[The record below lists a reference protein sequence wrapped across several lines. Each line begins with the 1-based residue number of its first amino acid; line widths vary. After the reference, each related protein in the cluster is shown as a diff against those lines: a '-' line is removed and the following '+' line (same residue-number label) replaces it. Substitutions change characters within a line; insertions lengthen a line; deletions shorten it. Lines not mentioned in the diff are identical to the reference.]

1 MSDTITL
8 TGNIATI
15 PEHKKI
21 LDGVA
26 VTSFR
31 LATSHRRLDRATG
44 QWVDGDTSYYTVQLF
59 RQLAENAVLSLS
71 RGDRVIVTGRV
82 KVREWDTG
90 TRRGTTVE
98 VEADAIGHDLK
109 FGTSRFTRGT
119 ASRSTAEAAPADAS
133 PADAWSTP
141 GVPADDAAEAVSE
154 GWATDAP
161 GSRDGSGDASE
172 DAGEPGPPVLVGT
185 GETPF

>member
-21 LDGVA
+21 LDGIP

-31 LATSHRRLDRATG
+31 VATSHRRLDRATG
-44 QWVDGDTSYYTVQLF
+44 QWLDGETSYYTVQLF

-82 KVREWDTG
+82 KVREWDNG

-109 FGTSRFTRGT
+109 FGTSRFTRATG
-119 ASRSTAEAAPADAS
+119 SRPPADAAQPEAW
-133 PADAWSTP
+133 PAP
-141 GVPADDAAEAVSE
+141 GVAAEQASE
-154 GWATDAP
+154 AASGAWATSVP
-161 GSRDGSGDASE
+161 GARDESVGEGEEQDPRSGSLLAAS
-172 DAGEPGPPVLVGT
+172 

>member
-1 MSDTITL
+1 MTDTITL

-31 LATSHRRLDRATG
+31 VATSNRRLDRATG
-44 QWVDGDTSYYTVQLF
+44 QWVDGETSYYTVQLF
-59 RQLAENAVLSLS
+59 RQLAEHAVLSLS
-71 RGDRVIVTGRV
+71 RGDRVIVTGRL
-82 KVREWDTG
+82 KVREWDNG

-98 VEADAIGHDLK
+98 LEADAIGHDLK
-109 FGTSRFTRGT
+109 FGTSRFTRST
-119 ASRSTAEAAPADAS
+119 ASRPAGDAAPADGWAAPGVS
-133 PADAWSTP
+133 ADATPSVST
-141 GVPADDAAEAVSE
+141 D
-154 GWATDAP
+154 GWATSVP
-161 GSRDGSGDASE
+161 GSGEGSAEGDADDTGS
-172 DAGEPGPPVLVGT
+172 AAPVLSGA